1 MKMTTK
7 DIGVIFNTLSDKI
20 PQDIRL
26 RYDGV
31 SIHAKKG
38 ALSWSMKAELFFWD
52 GKIVPERIQD
62 FVEITERVFR
72 DGDCEGECQL

>member
-1 MKMTTK
+1 MKMTTQ
-7 DIGVIFNTLSDKI
+7 DIEKILDKLSDKI

-31 SIHAKKG
+31 SIHAEKG

-52 GKIVPERIQD
+52 GKIVPEIIQD

-72 DGDCEGECQL
+72 ESDCEGECQL